1 MLPPRVTRN
10 QSSVTSRR
18 HSRQLLLIYLERVNE
33 LADQAE
39 FYHLLSNSCTINIV
53 RYANRAG
60 RVGRLDFRH
69 VLDGFIDRYLY
80 HSGMMDS
87 MLPFAEL
94 RRRSWIN
101 DAARSAGN
109 TQEFSQRLRASLP
122 EVETAGDHEKS
133 K

>member
-1 MLPPRVTRN
+1 MKRN

-18 HSRQLLLIYLERVNE
+18 HARKLLLIYLERVNE

-39 FYHLLSNSCTINIV
+39 FCHLLSNSCTINIV
-53 RYANRAG
+53 RYANRTG
-60 RVGRLDFRH
+60 RVGGLDFRH
-69 VLDGFIDRYLY
+69 ILNGFIDRYLY

-87 MLPFAEL
+87 TLPFEEL

-109 TQEFSQRLRASLP
+109 APEFSQRIRASLP
-122 EVETAGDHEKS
+122 GAETDGGHEKS